1 MDRNEEG
8 WRGTKKYGDGLGG
21 VEWDGENGEGLRWMK
36 MDGDRWKFS
45 VLIEP
50 FLATQAL
57 SYLI

>member
-1 MDRNEEG
+1 MERDGEVWKGIKRGRVG
-8 WRGTKKYGDGLGG
+8 WRGMERY
-21 VEWDGENGEGLRWMK
+21 GENGEGLRWMK